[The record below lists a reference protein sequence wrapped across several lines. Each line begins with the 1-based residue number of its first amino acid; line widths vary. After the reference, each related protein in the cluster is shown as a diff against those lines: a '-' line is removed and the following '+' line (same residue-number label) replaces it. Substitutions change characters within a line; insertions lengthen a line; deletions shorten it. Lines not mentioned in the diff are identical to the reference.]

1 MERKVFQQKGGGNEE
16 VLYILVSTARR
27 DKWVVVWYVG
37 MHVVIAVCSWDCRV
51 AAVDSSS
58 AAAAAV

>member
-1 MERKVFQQKGGGNEE
+1 MERKVFQQEGGGNEE

-37 MHVVIAVCSWDCRV
+37 MYVVIAVCSWDCRV